1 MYILTNKD
9 DVVFHISET
18 KNYQANG
25 NVLVDNDTLAIP
37 PILIKEIFEVEEIPA
52 EIQTYKYCYTAEKG
66 FCKNENYREPEL
78 SDTEKIKQ
86 LQEQVTDLQ
95 LALAEMY
102 ESEVQNMAKVYYS
115 LIKKGLRTIEE
126 IPQKLRQAV
135 QKLLDEEE

>member
-18 KNYQANG
+18 KNYQKNG

-37 PILIKEIFEVEEIPA
+37 PVLIKDVFEMSEIPT
-52 EIQTYKYCYTAEKG
+52 EVGVQKYCYTAEKG
-66 FCKNENYREPEL
+66 FYKNENYKEPEL
-78 SDTEKIKQ
+78 SDKEKIKQ

-102 ESEVQNMAKVYYS
+102 ESEV
-115 LIKKGLRTIEE
+115 
-126 IPQKLRQAV
+126 
-135 QKLLDEEE
+135 